1 MADPAR
7 RSGSGRDLLRP
18 RPAGQLSREQFAQP
32 GTTAHNASADRYSPI
47 LASSMGFAWVTTSGN
62 SRIDQLA
69 AGRAF
74 VRMNL
79 EAARLGLGFHPV
91 SQALQ
96 EFPEMAKS
104 FAEVH
109 ATLNAPQGARIQMLA
124 RLGYASVA
132 PKTPRWPLTS
142 RLIGA

>member
-1 MADPAR
+1 M
-7 RSGSGRDLLRP
+7 
-18 RPAGQLSREQFAQP
+18 
-32 GTTAHNASADRYSPI
+32 
-47 LASSMGFAWVTTSGN
+47 SSMAYAWITTQGN
-62 SRIDQLA
+62 SRTDQLA

-79 EAARLGLGFHPV
+79 EAARQDLGFHPV

-104 FAEVH
+104 FADVH
-109 ATLNAPQGARIQMLA
+109 ATLGAQKGARVQMLA
-124 RLGYASVA
+124 RLGYGSVA
-132 PKTPRWPLTS
+132 TKTPRWPLAS